1 MPTADR
7 DAWFGQHRRHSVY
20 RAAMSRGAVELW
32 MPRLSEWKK
41 IEDRQFRF
49 SHARDGIVPEG
60 RKAVPLGLLDRAG
73 VRTWMGRM
81 QIAFAP
87 ISSWSN
93 CPGSPRLNRV

>member
-1 MPTADR
+1 MCAR
-7 DAWFGQHRRHSVY
+7 WVQFHRQSWVRSCE
-20 RAAMSRGAVELW
+20 RQE
-32 MPRLSEWKK
+32 LSEWKK

-87 ISSWSN
+87 ISSWI
-93 CPGSPRLNRV
+93 P